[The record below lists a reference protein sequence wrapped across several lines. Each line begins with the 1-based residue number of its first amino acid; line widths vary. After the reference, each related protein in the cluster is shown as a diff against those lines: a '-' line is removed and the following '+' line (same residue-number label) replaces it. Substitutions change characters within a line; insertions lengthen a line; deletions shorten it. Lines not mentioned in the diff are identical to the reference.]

1 MKVFVESFHVPGEAA
16 AKTWI
21 KWLIQYFSNWI
32 KISNGLDKLLTI
44 VLKNPTINEKVKR
57 HQHFILIFTKS
68 ARHQVPTTTAI
79 YEEQYLCGAVYV
91 LIAPAPW
98 SEWVWGWGRVERG
111 PALNNIIC
119 ALLQFWHQC
128 TSISNC
134 TISLLS
140 FKHSLWAVW
149 IAKIFKPA
157 CQVNE
162 DLSLQASK

>member
-57 HQHFILIFTKS
+57 HQHFILIFKS

-79 YEEQYLCGAVYV
+79 SEEQCVGLCMFWLPQHPGVSEYEGGGGWSGDQLSTISFVHFYNSDINAPQYQ
-91 LIAPAPW
+91 IAPFPCYLLNT
-98 SEWVWGWGRVERG
+98 VYGRFG
-111 PALNNIIC
+111 
-119 ALLQFWHQC
+119 
-128 TSISNC
+128 
-134 TISLLS
+134 
-140 FKHSLWAVW
+140 
-149 IAKIFKPA
+149 
-157 CQVNE
+157 
-162 DLSLQASK
+162 